1 MKRVRYGHASS
12 PEMAKFF
19 ASMLDRAFSEW
30 APVSAKKF
38 INLIPKGNTMSYSF
52 QFSAADKSAA
62 RIRAAQEFQLV
73 ADMQPVHA
81 QDRGPALSALDAY
94 LDLLADDDTRDIQ
107 VTVNGSV
114 SYAYEQGM
122 DQKLVPLTHASVS
135 VSAYLTPKLSAE

>member
-1 MKRVRYGHASS
+1 MMTGREIPVYWC
-12 PEMAKFF
+12 
-19 ASMLDRAFSEW
+19 SEW
-30 APVSAKKF
+30 GPVPEELFLKL
-38 INLIPKGNTMSYSF
+38 NGKGGNMSYSF
-52 QFSAADKSAA
+52 QFAAADKSAA
-62 RIRAAQEFQLV
+62 RICAAQEFQLV
-73 ADMQPVHA
+73 VDMQPVHA

-135 VSAYLTPKLSAE
+135 VSAYLTTKLSAE